1 MVKQMKLIGKAKTV
15 IKSTKATQIIILYK
29 HMMLIFKAEYK
40 FNVYIAKES
49 GNGPYKFTVVR
60 MQQ

>member
-1 MVKQMKLIGKAKTV
+1 
-15 IKSTKATQIIILYK
+15 
-29 HMMLIFKAEYK
+29 MMLIFKAEYK